1 MKPKVFVTRPV
12 IKNIAPDDFSLME
25 KECELEV
32 FPYDRIIEKGELIEG
47 TKDKDGILI
56 SVGDPFTD
64 TEVIEAGKNLKIIA
78 TIGVAFSH
86 IDIEAATAKRIYV
99 TNTPSTEIAGAVAE
113 ATWALLLA
121 VTKRIVEGDKDV
133 RAGRFLGWGPAD
145 YIGADIPRQTLG
157 IVGFG
162 RIGRLVAKLAQGW
175 DMRILY
181 ADEIPA
187 DPETEKEL
195 NVQRVSLETLLKEAD
210 FITLHCPLIPGQTFH
225 LIGEKEFALMKPS
238 AYLVNVARGPVIDEK
253 ALVKCLQEK
262 RIAGA
267 ALDVYE
273 NEPALSEGLAD
284 LDNVIV
290 TPHLA
295 SATHRA
301 RRSYVSLAIKNLLAG
316 VRGEIPPNLVNEEL
330 RKGQA

>member
-32 FPYDRIIEKGELIEG
+32 FPYDRIIEKGELIEK

-64 TEVIEAGKNLKIIA
+64 AEVIEAGKNLKIIA

-99 TNTPSTEIAGAVAE
+99 TNTPSTEIASAVAE

-195 NVQRVSLETLLKEAD
+195 NVQRVPLETLLKEAD

-225 LIGEKEFALMKPS
+225 LIGEKEFSLMKPS

>member
-32 FPYDRIIEKGELIEG
+32 FPYDRIIEKGELIEK

-64 TEVIEAGKNLKIIA
+64 KEVIEAGKNLKIIA

-99 TNTPSTEIAGAVAE
+99 TNTPSTEIASAVAE

-162 RIGRLVAKLAQGW
+162 RIGRLVAKLARGW

-187 DPETEKEL
+187 DPEIEKEL
-195 NVQRVSLETLLKEAD
+195 NVQRVPLETLLKEAD

-225 LIGEKEFALMKPS
+225 LIGEKEFSLMKPS

-330 RKGQA
+330 KKGQA